1 VTQRELAIAI
11 SDPPERPLRR
21 SSWRRRL
28 GSSSGRRRTAF
39 LRYWPQYLA
48 ISPFYILFA
57 VFGLFPVLFSLYLS
71 FHRWSGVGEHKFVGL
86 TQYKFLIKDHTFY
99 LSLWNTVVIWVMSTL
114 PMLFA
119 ALVLAALLHSVAR
132 AKGFYRMAYFIPNV
146 TSVVAMAIL
155 FKMLFSS
162 NFGLINAVL
171 HTVGLPTYPWS
182 NTPWGIK
189 ISIAALMSWQWVG
202 YNAIIYLA
210 GLQTIPGHLYEAAQV
225 DGAGPV
231 RTFFSITVP
240 LLRPVILFTVVI
252 STITGLQSFTEAQ
265 VMTGSNAAN
274 APNSGGPGQAGLTMV
289 LYFYQQAFS
298 YNDFGYGAAIAW
310 AIFLIVSV
318 LTVIN
323 WRLISRAED

>member
-1 VTQRELAIAI
+1 MTQRDLVAVVPE
-11 SDPPERPLRR
+11 SDHP
-21 SSWRRRL
+21 SSD
-28 GSSSGRRRTAF
+28 SGRRRRRPEF
-39 LRYWPQYLA
+39 LKFWPQYLA
-48 ISPFYILFA
+48 ISPFYVLFA
-57 VFGLFPVLFSLYLS
+57 VFGLFTVLFSLYLS
-71 FHRWSGVGEHKFVGL
+71 FHRWSGLGDREFVGL
-86 TQYKFLIKDHTFY
+86 DQYRFLVKDHTFY
-99 LSLWNTVVIWVMSTL
+99 LSLWNTLVIWVMSTV
-114 PMLFA
+114 PMLTL
-119 ALVLAALLHSVAR
+119 ALVIAALLHSVTR
-132 AKGFYRMAYFIPNV
+132 GKSVYRMAYFIPNV

-171 HTVGLPTYPWS
+171 EAVHLPTYPWS
-182 NTPWGIK
+182 STPWGIK
-189 ISIAALMSWQWVG
+189 IAIASLMTWQWVG

-210 GLQTIPGHLYEAAQV
+210 GLQTIPGHLYEAAKV
-225 DGAGPV
+225 DGAGPI

-274 APNSGGPGQAGLTMV
+274 APNSGGPGQSGLTMV

-310 AIFLIVSV
+310 GIFVIVGAF
-318 LTVIN
+318 TVVN
-323 WRLISRAED
+323 WRLVARQED

>member
-1 VTQRELAIAI
+1 VTQHDLAIAI
-11 SDPPERPLRR
+11 PEPAEAAEPR
-21 SSWRRRL
+21 SGRRRRVR
-28 GSSSGRRRTAF
+28 SSSGRRRQGV

-48 ISPFYILFA
+48 ISPFYVLFA

-71 FHRWSGVGEHKFVGL
+71 FHRWSGVGERKFVGL
-86 TQYKFLIKDHTFY
+86 QQYKFLVKDHTFY
-99 LSLWNTVVIWVMSTL
+99 LSLWNTVVIWAISTV

-119 ALVLAALLHSVAR
+119 ALVLAALLHTVAR

-155 FKMLFSS
+155 FQMLFSS
-162 NFGLINAVL
+162 NYGLINVVL
-171 HTVGLPTYPWS
+171 HWLHLPTYPW
-182 NTPWGIK
+182 NNRPWGIR
-189 ISIAALMSWQWVG
+189 ISIASLMTWQWVG

-210 GLQTIPGHLYEAAQV
+210 GLQTIPNHLYEAAHL
-225 DGAGPV
+225 DGAGPI

-265 VMTGSNAAN
+265 VMTGSNAAVN
-274 APNSGGPGQAGLTMV
+274 PNSGGPGQAGLTMV

-310 AIFLIVSV
+310 GIFLIVGAFT
-318 LTVIN
+318 LLN
-323 WRLISRAED
+323 WRLVARKES

>member
-1 VTQRELAIAI
+1 VTQRDFVAAVPE
-11 SDPPERPLRR
+11 PVERPTVR
-21 SSWRRRL
+21 SARGPRRRP
-28 GSSSGRRRTAF
+28 AF
-39 LRYWPQYLA
+39 LKFWPQYLA
-48 ISPFYILFA
+48 ISPFYVLFA

-71 FHRWSGVGEHKFVGL
+71 FHRWAGVGEREFVGL
-86 TQYKFLIKDHTFY
+86 DQYRFLIKDHTFY
-99 LSLWNTVVIWVMSTL
+99 LSLWNTVVIWVLSTV
-114 PMLFA
+114 PMLSMS
-119 ALVLAALLHSVAR
+119 LVIAALLHSVTR
-132 AKGFYRMAYFIPNV
+132 GKSFYRMAYFIPNV

-171 HTVGLPTYPWS
+171 HAVGLPTYPWT
-182 NTPWGIK
+182 NAPWGIR
-189 ISIAALMSWQWVG
+189 IAIASLMTWQWVG

-225 DGAGPV
+225 DGAGPI

-252 STITGLQSFTEAQ
+252 STITGMQSFTEAQ
-265 VMTGSNAAN
+265 VMTGSNAATN
-274 APNSGGPGQAGLTMV
+274 PNSGGPGQAGLTMV

-323 WRLISRAED
+323 WRLVARTED

>member
-1 VTQRELAIAI
+1 VTNRDLVVADPE
-11 SDPPERPLRR
+11 SDEHPASGP
-21 SSWRRRL
+21 
-28 GSSSGRRRTAF
+28 GRRRRRPAF
-39 LRYWPQYLA
+39 LKYWPQYLA
-48 ISPFYILFA
+48 ISPFYLLFA

-71 FHRWSGVGEHKFVGL
+71 FHRWSGLGEREFVGL
-86 TQYKFLIKDHTFY
+86 DQYRFLIKDHTFY
-99 LSLWNTVVIWVMSTL
+99 LSLWNTLVIWLMSTV

-119 ALVLAALLHSVAR
+119 ALVIAALLHSIGR
-132 AKGFYRMAYFIPNV
+132 AKGFYRMAFFIPSV

-162 NFGLINAVL
+162 NFGLINAIL
-171 HTVGLPTYPWS
+171 QALDLPTYAWT

-189 ISIAALMSWQWVG
+189 ITIASLMTWQWVG

-210 GLQTIPGHLYEAAQV
+210 GLQTIPGHLYEAAKV
-225 DGAGPV
+225 DGAGPI

-252 STITGLQSFTEAQ
+252 STITGFQSFTEAQ
-265 VMTGSNAAN
+265 VMTGGNAAI

-298 YNDFGYGAAIAW
+298 YNDYGYGAAIAW
-310 AIFLIVSV
+310 AIFLIVGV
-318 LTVIN
+318 FTLIN
-323 WRLISRAED
+323 WRLVARGED